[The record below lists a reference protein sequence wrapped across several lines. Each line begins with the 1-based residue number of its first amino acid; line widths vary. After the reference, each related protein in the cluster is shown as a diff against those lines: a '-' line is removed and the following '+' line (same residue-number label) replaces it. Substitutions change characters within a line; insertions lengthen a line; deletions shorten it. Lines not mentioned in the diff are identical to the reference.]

1 MRNTLNSDI
10 CLMKNKNFFV
20 EKLKQRLRFVLFDD
34 QSYQELK
41 SITLTRFQVLTRIL
55 SILLLFFSM
64 TAILIAFSPL
74 REYIPGYSPPHI
86 SEELVRLTL
95 KTDQLIEEI
104 ELKDQKLKI
113 LDKILRGETLDDL
126 AYADSS
132 RNIIV
137 REKDLIASK
146 NDSSFRQAIER
157 EGRFDVFS
165 QTEEKPLELFNIA
178 FYAPIKG
185 LISDSFNLQNEHF
198 GVDVL
203 AAENEAIKASLG
215 GTVIFSDWTTET
227 GYSIAIQHDNN
238 LISFYK
244 HNSVLLKNPGEQ
256 VKAGDVIA
264 IIGNSGEFSSG
275 PHLHFEM
282 WHKGKAID
290 PEHHILF

>member
-1 MRNTLNSDI
+1 ME
-10 CLMKNKNFFV
+10 NKNPFL

-41 SITLTRFQVLTRIL
+41 SMTLTRFQVLTRIL
-55 SILLLFFSM
+55 SVLLLFFSL
-64 TAILIAFSPL
+64 TAALIAFSPL
-74 REYIPGYSPPHI
+74 REYIPGYSPPYL
-86 SEELVRLTL
+86 SEELLRLSL
-95 KTDQLIEEI
+95 KTDELLQEI
-104 ELKDQKLKI
+104 QLKDQKLKI
-113 LDKILRGETLDDL
+113 LDKVLRGESFADS
-126 AYADSS
+126 AYTDSS
-132 RNIIV
+132 RNV
-137 REKDLIASK
+137 LVSDEDLKASK
-146 NDSSFRQAIER
+146 NDSVFRRAIER

-165 QTEEKPLELFNIA
+165 ETTEKSLDIINIA
-178 FYAPIKG
+178 FYAPLKG

-203 AAENEAIKASLG
+203 AAENEAIKACLG
-215 GTVIFSDWTTET
+215 GRVIFSDWATET

-238 LISFYK
+238 LITFYK
-244 HNSVLLKNPGEQ
+244 HNSVLLKKTGEL

-282 WHKGKAID
+282 WHKGKAIN

>member
-1 MRNTLNSDI
+1 ME
-10 CLMKNKNFFV
+10 NKKPIL

-34 QSYQELK
+34 QSYKELK
-41 SITLTRFQVLTRIL
+41 SMTLTRFQILTRVL
-55 SILLLFFSM
+55 SVLLLLFSL
-64 TAILIAFSPL
+64 TAALIAFSPL
-74 REYIPGYSPPHI
+74 REYIPGYSPPHL
-86 SEELVRLTL
+86 SEDMIRLSL
-95 KTDQLIEEI
+95 KTDQL
-104 ELKDQKLKI
+104 
-113 LDKILRGETLDDL
+113 LD
-126 AYADSS
+126 
-132 RNIIV
+132 
-137 REKDLIASK
+137 
-146 NDSSFRQAIER
+146 IER
-157 EGRFDVFS
+157 EGRFDVLS
-165 QTEEKPLELFNIA
+165 ETSEKPLELINIA
-178 FYAPIKG
+178 FYAPLKG
-185 LISDSFNLQNEHF
+185 LISDSYDPQNKHF

-244 HNSVLLKNPGEQ
+244 HNSVLLKKPGEL

-282 WHKGKAID
+282 WHKGKPID

>member
-1 MRNTLNSDI
+1 ME
-10 CLMKNKNFFV
+10 NKNPFL

-41 SITLTRFQVLTRIL
+41 SMTLTRFQVLTRIL
-55 SILLLFFSM
+55 SFLLLFFSL
-64 TAILIAFSPL
+64 TAALIAFSPL
-74 REYIPGYSPPHI
+74 REYIPGYSPPHL
-86 SEELVRLTL
+86 SEELVRLSF
-95 KTDQLIEEI
+95 KTDQLLEEI
-104 ELKDQKLKI
+104 QLKDQKLKI
-113 LDKILRGETLDDL
+113 LDKVLRGETFDDS

-132 RNIIV
+132 RNLLV
-137 REKDLIASK
+137 REEDLKASK
-146 NDSSFRQAIER
+146 NDSLFRQAIER

-165 QTEEKPLELFNIA
+165 ETTEKPLELINIA
-178 FYAPIKG
+178 FYAPLKG
-185 LISDSFNLQNEHF
+185 LISDSFNLKNDHF

-215 GTVIFSDWTTET
+215 GTVVFSDWTTET
-227 GYSIAIQHDNN
+227 GYSIAIQHENN

-244 HNSVLLKNPGEQ
+244 HNSVLLKKTGEL

>member
-1 MRNTLNSDI
+1 ME
-10 CLMKNKNFFV
+10 NKNPFL

-41 SITLTRFQVLTRIL
+41 SMTLTRFQVLTRIL
-55 SILLLFFSM
+55 SVFLLFFSL
-64 TAILIAFSPL
+64 TAALIAFSPL
-74 REYIPGYSPPHI
+74 REYIPGYSPPYL
-86 SEELVRLTL
+86 SEELVRLSL
-95 KTDQLIEEI
+95 KTDELLQEI
-104 ELKDQKLKI
+104 KLKDQKLKI
-113 LDKILRGETLDDL
+113 LDKVLRGESFDDS
-126 AYADSS
+126 AYIDSS
-132 RNIIV
+132 RNV
-137 REKDLIASK
+137 LVSEEDLKASK
-146 NDSSFRQAIER
+146 NDSAFRQAIER

-165 QTEEKPLELFNIA
+165 ETKEKSLDLINIA
-178 FYAPIKG
+178 FYAPLKG
-185 LISDSFNLQNEHF
+185 LISDSFNIQNEHF

-215 GTVIFSDWTTET
+215 GRVIFSDWTSET

-238 LISFYK
+238 LITFYK
-244 HNSVLLKNPGEQ
+244 HNSVLLKKTGEL

>member
-1 MRNTLNSDI
+1 ME
-10 CLMKNKNFFV
+10 NKNPFL

-41 SITLTRFQVLTRIL
+41 SMTLTRFQVLIRVL
-55 SILLLFFSM
+55 SVLLLLFSL
-64 TAILIAFSPL
+64 TAALIAFSPL
-74 REYIPGYSPPHI
+74 REYIPGYSPPHL
-86 SEELVRLTL
+86 SEELVRLSL
-95 KTDQLIEEI
+95 KTDELLQEI
-104 ELKDQKLKI
+104 KLKDQKLKI
-113 LDKILRGETLDDL
+113 LDKVLRGESFDDS
-126 AYADSS
+126 AYIDSS
-132 RNIIV
+132 RNV
-137 REKDLIASK
+137 LVSEEDLKASK
-146 NDSSFRQAIER
+146 NDSVFRQAIER

-165 QTEEKPLELFNIA
+165 ETTEKSLDLINIA
-178 FYAPIKG
+178 FYAPLKG

-215 GTVIFSDWTTET
+215 GRVIFSDWTSET

-238 LISFYK
+238 LITFYK
-244 HNSVLLKNPGEQ
+244 HNSVLLKKTGEM

>member
-1 MRNTLNSDI
+1 ME
-10 CLMKNKNFFV
+10 NKNPFL

-34 QSYQELK
+34 QSYQEIK
-41 SITLTRFQVLTRIL
+41 SMTLTRFQVLTRIL
-55 SILLLFFSM
+55 SVLFLVFFLI
-64 TAILIAFSPL
+64 AALIAFSPL
-74 REYIPGYSPPHI
+74 REYIPGYSPPYL
-86 SEELVRLTL
+86 SEELVRLSL

-104 ELKDQKLKI
+104 QLKDQKLKI
-113 LDKILRGETLDDL
+113 LDKVLRGESFDDSI
-126 AYADSS
+126 YADSS
-132 RNIIV
+132 RNVPV
-137 REKDLIASK
+137 RHEDLKASK
-146 NDSSFRQAIER
+146 NDSLFRQAIER

-165 QTEEKPLELFNIA
+165 ETTERPLELVNTV
-178 FYAPIKG
+178 FYAPLKG
-185 LISDSFNLQNEHF
+185 LISDSFNPQNEHF

-203 AAENEAIKASLG
+203 ASENEAIKASLG
-215 GTVIFSDWTTET
+215 GTVVFSAWTLET

-244 HNSVLLKNPGEQ
+244 HNSVLLKKTGEL

-282 WHKGKAID
+282 WYKGKAID